1 MIMIQR
7 RIITIINMILIIMV
21 KMKTRI
27 KTKY

>member
-21 KMKTRI
+21 KMKTRM